1 MRLFRM
7 FLLTCSG
14 PRQAFRGPRI
24 RVCEKPR
31 TLALVHADRTDGPGM
46 VEVIRIPKW
55 ERVEQPITTTIA
67 SDRVQSKHL
76 GTVNRNHPQNTHQW
90 VSHRRLAK
98 IILRPVNAVTVNYVM
113 WDALCRTPTS
123 LTPKATA
130 KNTRGSNWTTHS
142 SHAHHLIDSPYLVLL
157 IRLVGCKPPS
167 HQSMW
172 WHRLPS

>member
-76 GTVNRNHPQNTHQW
+76 GTVNRNHPQNIPKSVLHY
-90 VSHRRLAK
+90 HRVK
-98 IILRPVNAVTVNYVM
+98 ILLRAVNAATFIYVR
-113 WDALCRTPTS
+113 WSTP
-123 LTPKATA
+123 
-130 KNTRGSNWTTHS
+130 
-142 SHAHHLIDSPYLVLL
+142 
-157 IRLVGCKPPS
+157 
-167 HQSMW
+167 
-172 WHRLPS
+172 

>member
-67 SDRVQSKHL
+67 SDRVQS
-76 GTVNRNHPQNTHQW
+76 NTLER
-90 VSHRRLAK
+90 S
-98 IILRPVNAVTVNYVM
+98 IET
-113 WDALCRTPTS
+113 
-123 LTPKATA
+123 TPKIPINGYRTA
-130 KNTRGSNWTTHS
+130 AWPR
-142 SHAHHLIDSPYLVLL
+142 
-157 IRLVGCKPPS
+157 
-167 HQSMW
+167 
-172 WHRLPS
+172 